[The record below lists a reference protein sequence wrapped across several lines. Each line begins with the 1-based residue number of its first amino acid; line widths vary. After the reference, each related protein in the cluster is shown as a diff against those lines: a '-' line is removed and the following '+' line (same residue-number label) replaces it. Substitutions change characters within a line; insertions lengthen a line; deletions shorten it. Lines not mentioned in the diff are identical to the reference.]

1 MMKFIYECECEPTL
15 NEIYYRDL
23 QFVWAESWLLESSSV
38 GDVLQYLV
46 ILDTRIGTATKTEH
60 LPTCHSIGP
69 LEEKGG
75 RGEEKECVCMR
86 VEESVRVCV
95 WGGGGVC
102 MCNKYMCVCMDGD
115 LYMYMYMCELQRVW
129 YGRVHV
135 SVLERE
141 RECVCVH
148 VFECEH
154 V

>member
-75 RGEEKECVCMR
+75 RGGGERVCMHEGGGECACVC
-86 VEESVRVCV
+86 V
-95 WGGGGVC
+95 GGGGS
-102 MCNKYMCVCMDGD
+102 
-115 LYMYMYMCELQRVW
+115 
-129 YGRVHV
+129 VHV
-135 SVLERE
+135 
-141 RECVCVH
+141 
-148 VFECEH
+148 
-154 V
+154 